1 MRRSAYDEPVNRAS
15 LLSVLIGASAVLSA
29 CDLPAVTFSD
39 TGSGGSGAS
48 NSTTSGGTGGVAA
61 TTTPGHTGGG
71 GTGGTGT
78 TGGGTGGATS
88 TTSTTGGAGGAG
100 GGPVGPTLQCSYPA
114 VTDCMPGQVC
124 CLDKTDPY
132 EDKCADP
139 GKCTPQSDYGE
150 ASCSSDAECDAG
162 QHCCMYFVLNV
173 MTQKY
178 DVQGIYCDTE
188 CTIGNDELP
197 ACSDAADCIDNAPYI
212 FCESVLGY
220 PEYKFCQGP

>member
-1 MRRSAYDEPVNRAS
+1 MNRAS
-15 LLSVLIGASAVLSA
+15 LLCVVIGASAVLSA
-29 CDLPAVTFSD
+29 CDLPTVTFSD
-39 TGSGGSGAS
+39 TGTGGAGAPGSGS
-48 NSTTSGGTGGVAA
+48 SGGTGGVAT

-71 GTGGTGT
+71 GAGGAGATGGT
-78 TGGGTGGATS
+78 GGTGGATTTTT

-100 GGPVGPTLQCSYPA
+100 GAGGGPVEPTLQCSYPV

-132 EDKCADP
+132 QDKCAEP

-150 ASCSSDAECDAG
+150 ASCSSDAECGPG

-188 CTIGNDELP
+188 CSIDNDELP
-197 ACSDAADCIDNAPYI
+197 ACSGATDCLDNAPYLI
-212 FCESVLGY
+212 CDSVLGY
-220 PEYKFCQGP
+220 PEYKFCQTP